1 MVRNISIHSWAA
13 TGRPFKNFSPYWNR
27 SEVPCI
33 SIGRHAPILAT
44 KIHREERK
52 RATISSPYISAPCF
66 PGPPFRPLDDPEN
79 EIPGRSF
86 LTYSCQILQSC
97 RDLSTFIRETLE
109 NTRISEAFGL
119 LIVSVNFLED
129 SA

>member
-44 KIHREERK
+44 KIHRDEKKTRTIVAILAPFLSLSLPPLSLSVFGWSDRMTRKTKFLSGLCKSSSISRRIPARVILLRSVPVSKDYTYVERVS
-52 RATISSPYISAPCF
+52 RV
-66 PGPPFRPLDDPEN
+66 PE
-79 EIPGRSF
+79 
-86 LTYSCQILQSC
+86 
-97 RDLSTFIRETLE
+97 
-109 NTRISEAFGL
+109 
-119 LIVSVNFLED
+119 
-129 SA
+129 

>member
-44 KIHREERK
+44 KIHRDEKKTR
-52 RATISSPYISAPCF
+52 TIVAILAPFLSLSPPSFSVCIRLVGSN
-66 PGPPFRPLDDPEN
+66 DPEN
-79 EIPGRSF
+79 EIPER
-86 LTYSCQILQSC
+86 T
-97 RDLSTFIRETLE
+97 
-109 NTRISEAFGL
+109 
-119 LIVSVNFLED
+119 V
-129 SA
+129 